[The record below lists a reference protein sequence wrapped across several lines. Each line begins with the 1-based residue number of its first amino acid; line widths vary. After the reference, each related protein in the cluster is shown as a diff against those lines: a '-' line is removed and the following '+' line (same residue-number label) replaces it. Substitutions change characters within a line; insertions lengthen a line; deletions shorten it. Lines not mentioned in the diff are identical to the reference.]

1 MSNLEKV
8 QQEFLG
14 ILLAG
19 DSDQAVSLAKA
30 TLDGGTAPT
39 EFFEACISPS
49 LEEIG
54 KRFETLDIFLPEMV
68 TAAEVVQV
76 VNDQVITPAV
86 EASQSE
92 GISSAGKV
100 LMATVQGDLHDIGKN
115 MVVLM
120 LKVNGFEVVDLG
132 TNVSPS
138 EIVARAENEGV
149 DIIGMSSLLT
159 TCLPYMKDVFDYLD
173 GKDAS
178 GDYAVIMGG
187 AATTPEFAK
196 QVGADGYGHSA
207 AEAVA
212 LCQKIMA

>member
-1 MSNLEKV
+1 
-8 QQEFLG
+8 
-14 ILLAG
+14 
-19 DSDQAVSLAKA
+19 
-30 TLDGGTAPT
+30 
-39 EFFEACISPS
+39 
-49 LEEIG
+49 
-54 KRFETLDIFLPEMV
+54 
-68 TAAEVVQV
+68 
-76 VNDQVITPAV
+76 
-86 EASQSE
+86 
-92 GISSAGKV
+92 
-100 LMATVQGDLHDIGKN
+100 